1 MGSNPTRGSSFV
13 MLLCFNVCW
22 TMLFFFLPSTSLTI
36 SLSLCTCVHVY
47 KITEPPTIAIKP
59 SDTDAP
65 YGSTVLLT
73 CTAFSDDDDYPDIT
87 WFRNSEPV
95 TNSSEVATVY
105 TEPIT
110 VGGINFT
117 RSILELCPVTLSDE
131 GTYSCVA
138 TDSIGTDSANF
149 SFTVFTEGE
158 SLG

>member
-1 MGSNPTRGSSFV
+1 MEIIIAPSDISVFEDSSV
-13 MLLCFNVCW
+13 
-22 TMLFFFLPSTSLTI
+22 LF
-36 SLSLCTCVHVY
+36 TCV
-47 KITEPPTIAIKP
+47 TL
-59 SDTDAP
+59 
-65 YGSTVLLT
+65 G
-73 CTAFSDDDDYPDIT
+73 DDNDFPDIT

-117 RSILELCPVTLSDE
+117 RSTLELCPVTLSDE

>member
-1 MGSNPTRGSSFV
+1 MLLYFNVNWTVLLSSF
-13 MLLCFNVCW
+13 LLH
-22 TMLFFFLPSTSLTI
+22 
-36 SLSLCTCVHVY
+36 LSLYLSVYYYKHVV
-47 KITEPPTIAIKP
+47 ITEPPTIVIKP
-59 SDTDAP
+59 SDTDTQ

-73 CTAFSDDDDYPDIT
+73 CTAFSDDDDYPDIS

-110 VGGINFT
+110 AGGSNFT
-117 RSILELCPVTLSDE
+117 LSTLELCPVTLSDE

-138 TDSIGTDSANF
+138 TDSVGADSANF

-158 SLG
+158 LLG